1 MREIELQKALFKEI
15 KLDNTYY
22 EENIKKF
29 PGLTRISRL
38 VDHIDEKADL
48 WLVYEL
54 GNKTLHER
62 MYKIK
67 REDVQI
73 KNARPGEA
81 APSIYCISH
90 EVFYQI
96 MIRDKE
102 CKILRKLVMLLA

>member
-1 MREIELQKALFKEI
+1 M
-15 KLDNTYY
+15 DNAYY
-22 EENIKKF
+22 EEASKTS

-54 GNKTLHER
+54 GQKTLHER

-67 REDVQI
+67 REDVKI

-90 EVFYQI
+90 EVLYQI

-102 CKILRKLVMLLA
+102 CKILRKLVVLLAQAIDSI